1 LARSQVSNEKLAM
14 SQNDMSQNPKQWPW
28 PDALDAL
35 LAAPAHHQLL
45 LEDQRVRV
53 LHTRIAAGDVVP
65 LHTHRWGGVA
75 YVQSFSHFIRR
86 GELGE
91 ILFDSRQ
98 AGDAPRIPCAQW
110 MQPLPPH
117 TVENLGPLEI
127 SIIIIEL
134 KDHLS
139 SRISDGS

>member
-1 LARSQVSNEKLAM
+1 MNQDPALS
-14 SQNDMSQNPKQWPW
+14 NPKKWPW
-28 PDALDAL
+28 PDSLDAL
-35 LAAPAHHQLL
+35 VAAPDHHELL

-75 YVQSFSHFIRR
+75 YLQSFSHFIRR
-86 GELGE
+86 DERSE

-98 AGDAPRIPCAQW
+98 AGEPPKIPRVQW

-127 SIIIIEL
+127 SILIIEL
-134 KDHLS
+134 KGL
-139 SRISDGS
+139 R

>member
-1 LARSQVSNEKLAM
+1 MNMPAVPRSSA
-14 SQNDMSQNPKQWPW
+14 SWSWADS
-28 PDALDAL
+28 LDAVI
-35 LAAPAHHQLL
+35 AAPKHHSVL
-45 LEDQRVRV
+45 LEDDRLRV
-53 LHTRIAAGDVVP
+53 LRTTIPPGDVVP

-75 YVQSFSHFIRR
+75 YIESWSHFIRR

-98 AGDAPRIPCAQW
+98 AGEPPKIPCAQR

-127 SIIIIEL
+127 SILIVEL
-134 KDHLS
+134 KD
-139 SRISDGS
+139 SR